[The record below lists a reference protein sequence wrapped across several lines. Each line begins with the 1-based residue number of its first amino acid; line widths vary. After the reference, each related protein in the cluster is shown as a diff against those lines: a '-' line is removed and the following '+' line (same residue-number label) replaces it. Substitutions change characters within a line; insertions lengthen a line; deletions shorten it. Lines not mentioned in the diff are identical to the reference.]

1 MRNRVNRTQGA
12 AMVEYIIIT
21 VVIAVAA
28 LAVFGLF
35 GDRIRALMGGAVV
48 EMGGDQ
54 SAVDTATSTSSQDTL
69 KNLNSN
75 GSGG

>member
-1 MRNRVNRTQGA
+1 MRNRIKNMQGA

-21 VVIAVAA
+21 VVVAVAA

-69 KNLNSN
+69 KNLSAT
-75 GSGG
+75 GSGN

>member
-1 MRNRVNRTQGA
+1 MRSNLNRKQGA

-54 SAVDTATSTSSQDTL
+54 SAVDDATSTSSQDTL
-69 KNLNSN
+69 KNLSAT

>member
-1 MRNRVNRTQGA
+1 MKSRLNRKTGA

-54 SAVDTATSTSSQDTL
+54 SAVDDATSTSSQDTL
-69 KNLNSN
+69 KTLTAE

>member
-1 MRNRVNRTQGA
+1 MKRTLKSMQGA

-35 GDRIRALMGGAVV
+35 GDRIREMMGGAVT

-54 SAVDTATSTSSQDTL
+54 SAVDDATSTTSEDTL
-69 KNLNSN
+69 KNLSTDGIGN
-75 GSGG
+75 